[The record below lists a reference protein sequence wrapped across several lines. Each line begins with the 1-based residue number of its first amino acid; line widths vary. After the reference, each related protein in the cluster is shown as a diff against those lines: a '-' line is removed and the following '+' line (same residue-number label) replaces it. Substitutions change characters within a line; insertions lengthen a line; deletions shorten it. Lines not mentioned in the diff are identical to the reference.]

1 MRRLRRTTNCAP
13 TRRALRTTTRSAW
26 TATERTGIGCA
37 QPIQLTPAVSHGAPG
52 FRLLPEI
59 IAVGSDAIVLHL
71 FRMHLKFDKATSIL
85 TASVSHEEQICLNDA
100 NLPIDGPS
108 AVLGK
113 ELLLQ
118 IYTER
123 TRILREWLKPVE
135 VRVVLENA
143 IAQPR
148 PTGDSK

>member
-1 MRRLRRTTNCAP
+1 MVP
-13 TRRALRTTTRSAW
+13 
-26 TATERTGIGCA
+26 
-37 QPIQLTPAVSHGAPG
+37 H
-52 FRLLPEI
+52 LL
-59 IAVGSDAIVLHL
+59 H
-71 FRMHLKFDKATSIL
+71 MNLKFDKVTSTL
-85 TASVSHEEQICLNDA
+85 TVSVSREEQICLNVA

-135 VRVVLENA
+135 VRVVLENTKMTHDP
-143 IAQPR
+143 QGR
-148 PTGDSK
+148 CV